1 MYYSTKYYST
11 TFRSWRL
18 LPKYVHSFGRTTH
31 DRQLFLGPDR
41 GGSSVHDLLHL
52 TNKAKLSSGWSVMI
66 HWPENSWKWVD
77 PIQSQIFLGWYFVLF
92 KTKGPRERIVSIHSL
107 HKWFF
112 WSNRVIYYG
121 HPYHHV
127 PYFFLCLSWTM
138 GKGQKLRRDVLDP
151 ITEMAPQSSDF
162 VNKSDIAWM
171 VPVFLISLIYWIILV
186 IFEIQL
192 SLSEFPNVVGSI
204 IHIHFRGS

>member
-1 MYYSTKYYST
+1 MISCTWQTKPNYLLAEV
-11 TFRSWRL
+11 SWFIGL
-18 LPKYVHSFGRTTH
+18 NIDENEYIWY
-31 DRQLFLGPDR
+31 
-41 GGSSVHDLLHL
+41 
-52 TNKAKLSSGWSVMI
+52 KAR
-66 HWPENSWKWVD
+66 
-77 PIQSQIFLGWYFVLF
+77 IFLGWYFVLF

-204 IHIHFRGS
+204 IHFRGN

>member
-1 MYYSTKYYST
+1 
-11 TFRSWRL
+11 
-18 LPKYVHSFGRTTH
+18 
-31 DRQLFLGPDR
+31 
-41 GGSSVHDLLHL
+41 
-52 TNKAKLSSGWSVMI
+52 
-66 HWPENSWKWVD
+66 
-77 PIQSQIFLGWYFVLF
+77 
-92 KTKGPRERIVSIHSL
+92 
-107 HKWFF
+107 
-112 WSNRVIYYG
+112 
-121 HPYHHV
+121 
-127 PYFFLCLSWTM
+127 M

-204 IHIHFRGS
+204 IHFWGS